1 LDAVVKFGSEEP
13 IASEGGWQLE
23 LVYKASH
30 RDDSSG
36 NDAKDESYSKDFEG
50 KPSEVGLA
58 S

>member
-1 LDAVVKFGSEEP
+1 LDAVVKYGSEEP
-13 IASEGGWQLE
+13 IAIRPRMQLE
-23 LVYKASH
+23 LVYKAGH